1 MMTVLAVVVD
11 PETEAPGVR
20 LQRRRSPA
28 AGVTRRDWSASE
40 QSASLSRVFLSEQL
54 TGMSLLDSAALA
66 SIPLCR
72 RSVGRRYRFHV
83 TSLR

>member
-1 MMTVLAVVVD
+1 
-11 PETEAPGVR
+11 
-20 LQRRRSPA
+20 
-28 AGVTRRDWSASE
+28 
-40 QSASLSRVFLSEQL
+40 
-54 TGMSLLDSAALA
+54 MSLLDSAALA